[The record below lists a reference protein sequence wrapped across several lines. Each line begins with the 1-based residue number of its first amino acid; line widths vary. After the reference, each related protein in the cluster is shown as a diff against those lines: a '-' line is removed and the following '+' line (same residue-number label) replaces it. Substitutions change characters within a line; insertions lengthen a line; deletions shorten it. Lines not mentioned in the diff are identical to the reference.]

1 MTDKNLLLIE
11 SDSIVAVLPPFNQ
24 LSLRLTMKIY
34 DNASANA
41 DPLVQMSG
49 FLDLFKELM
58 DEKTFDKFQE
68 LTIEQASNFIAEWMN
83 ESMRPA

>member
-1 MTDKNLLLIE
+1 
-11 SDSIVAVLPPFNQ
+11 
-24 LSLRLTMKIY
+24 MKIY

-68 LTIEQASNFIAEWMN
+68 LTVEQASNFIAEWMN
-83 ESMRPA
+83 ESMKPA

>member
-1 MTDKNLLLIE
+1 
-11 SDSIVAVLPPFNQ
+11 
-24 LSLRLTMKIY
+24 MKIY
-34 DNASANA
+34 DNARADV

-68 LTIEQASNFIAEWMN
+68 LTVEQASNFIAEWMN
-83 ESMRPA
+83 ESMKPA

>member
-11 SDSIVAVLPPFNQ
+11 SPNIVAVLPSFRD
-24 LSLRLTMKIY
+24 LSLKLTMKIY
-34 DNASANA
+34 DNARADV

-68 LTIEQASNFIAEWMN
+68 LTVEQASNFIAEWMN
-83 ESMRPA
+83 ESMKPA